1 VASLPTAAPAAKVG
15 AECLAPRACQVPQC
29 LVRNTAIA
37 DFDVIVLGAGAAG
50 LFCAARAG
58 QAGRRVVVLERSR
71 EPGRKILISGG
82 GRCNFTNSHTRAEHF
97 LSDNPPF
104 ARSALARYTPADFI
118 ALVERHGIR
127 YHEKRL
133 GQLFCDGSAREIVDL
148 LIAEC
153 QSGGVEVILNCHVE
167 LVSIRGLE
175 ESRRAIVP
183 SSRRAGEA
191 ATRFEVT
198 TSAGTFE
205 APALVVATGGL
216 SIPKIGATD
225 LGYRIAA
232 QFGIPIVP
240 TRPALVPLVFGPA
253 EAARWSP
260 LAGVAADCLASAGG
274 AGFRERLLFTHRGL
288 SGPAILQVS
297 SYWSPGESISVDLL
311 PDVDIAAELAAR
323 RAAGDT
329 AQPKSVVARH
339 LPARLADA
347 WFAGDADRVLA
358 ATGNDRIEE
367 IARALHRWRVT
378 PAGTEG
384 YAKAEVTAGGV
395 DTRALSSKTMEARAV
410 PGLYFIGEVVDV
422 TGHLGGF
429 NFQWAWASA
438 AAAAQALTVV
448 RSP

>member
-1 VASLPTAAPAAKVG
+1 V
-15 AECLAPRACQVPQC
+15 
-29 LVRNTAIA
+29 
-37 DFDVIVLGAGAAG
+37 
-50 LFCAARAG
+50 G
-58 QAGRRVVVLERSR
+58 QAGRRVVVLERNR

-82 GRCNFTNSHTRAEHF
+82 GRCNFTNIHTRPEHF
-97 LSDNPPF
+97 LSENPHF
-104 ARSALARYTPADFI
+104 ARSALARYTPADFVS
-118 ALVERHGIR
+118 LVERHGIR
-127 YHEKRL
+127 YHEKTL
-133 GQLFCDGSAREIVDL
+133 GQLFCDGSAQQIVDL

-153 QSGGVEVILNCHVE
+153 RSGGVELVVGCDVASVSVEHLRDDARILETRPAV
-167 LVSIRGLE
+167 
-175 ESRRAIVP
+175 VP
-183 SSRRAGEA
+183 SSRRVREA

-198 TSAGTFE
+198 TSAGRFT

-240 TRPALVPLVFGPA
+240 TRPALVPLVFAPPD
-253 EAARWSP
+253 AARWTP
-260 LAGVAADCLASAGG
+260 LAGVAADCVASANG
-274 AGFRERLLFTHRGL
+274 AAFRERLLFTHRGL

-297 SYWSPGESISVDLL
+297 SYWRPGESIRLDLL

-339 LPARLADA
+339 LPGRLADA
-347 WFAGDADRVLA
+347 WFAGDVDRALA
-358 ATGNDRIEE
+358 VTSNDRIAE
-367 IARALHRWRVT
+367 IAEALHQWHIV

-384 YAKAEVTAGGV
+384 YAKAEVTAGGI
-395 DTRALSSKTMEARAV
+395 DTRALSSKTMEARVV

-438 AAAAQALTVV
+438 AATAEALTAE
-448 RSP
+448 R